1 MTSLRR
7 CEENSGPRRRRN
19 TRDNASGQPFHVE
32 RRPRMRTALR
42 RELHPRPQRD
52 CPSLQLRFSV
62 TATGDAVLASF
73 ARRKNVLKNP
83 CRAKEIAWPIG
94 RVLHETVTD
103 RMILMDQ
110 RKPRDEGNFSR
121 VQWRDGRH
129 IFSRSSSV
137 SKSPSRFSRGTQH
150 SPVDSVT
157 LKINKGFTL
166 DPAHPLPPLA
176 PFSTSFSSTYT
187 SYSPRLSQERI
198 AGVDGST
205 RLWWSDDRSF
215 Y

>member
-1 MTSLRR
+1 MTMAFIFHLDRSSTKGNYGDRTRHSLLIHVRLVSDGGVVFVNKQTDSTVVAMTSLRR

-83 CRAKEIAWPIG
+83 CRAKEIAWPI
-94 RVLHETVTD
+94 D
-103 RMILMDQ
+103 RSC
-110 RKPRDEGNFSR
+110 PARDSD
-121 VQWRDGRH
+121 WSH
-129 IFSRSSSV
+129 
-137 SKSPSRFSRGTQH
+137 
-150 SPVDSVT
+150 
-157 LKINKGFTL
+157 
-166 DPAHPLPPLA
+166 DPH
-176 PFSTSFSSTYT
+176 
-187 SYSPRLSQERI
+187 
-198 AGVDGST
+198 GST
-205 RLWWSDDRSF
+205 ETPRRGEFFARAMARRPPHFFSLLVGFKVSLPFLAGDSTLAGWQCHPKNQ
-215 Y
+215 